1 MARYVTDPETGI
13 RTKVS
18 GTNYIPPCVVKTAS
32 RKKAPEPAPE
42 PVADVQPEQTEV
54 DHG

>member
-18 GTNYIPPCVVKTAS
+18 GTNYIPPCVVKNELS
-32 RKKAPEPAPE
+32 KAAKQAEKPAEPVVEPEPK
-42 PVADVQPEQTEV
+42 TE
-54 DHG
+54 